1 MDVITMARELGKA
14 LQQEE
19 AYIKWQEAQHTAD
32 ADAELQ
38 KLIGDFNLKR
48 MIINDEASKQDRDQ
62 EKLTKANK
70 EMREVYSKIMSN
82 DNMIAYNDAKSAF
95 DAILNRVSAIIQQS
109 AQGAD
114 PDTADAADC
123 TGSCS
128 TCGGCS

>member
-19 AYIKWQEAQHTAD
+19 TFINWQNAQRVAD
-32 ADAELQ
+32 ADTELQ
-38 KLIGDFNLKR
+38 ALIGEFNLKR
-48 MIINDEASKQDRDQ
+48 MIINDEASKQDGDQ

-95 DAILNRVSAIIQQS
+95 DAVYNRVNAIIQQS

-114 PDTADAADC
+114 PDTADAVDC

>member
-14 LQQEE
+14 LQQEDT
-19 AYIKWQEAQHTAD
+19 YIKWQEAQRVAD
-32 ADAELQ
+32 ADSELQ
-38 KLIGDFNLKR
+38 NLIGEFNLKR
-48 MIINDEASKQDRDQ
+48 MIINDEASKKDRDQ
-62 EKLTKANK
+62 DKLNQANK

-95 DAILNRVSAIIQQS
+95 DAVFNRVQAILQQS

-114 PDTADAADC
+114 PDTADAVDC

>member
-1 MDVITMARELGKA
+1 MDVITLARELGKA

-19 AYIKWQEAQHTAD
+19 TYINWQNAQHVAD
-32 ADAELQ
+32 ADTELQ
-38 KLIGDFNLKR
+38 QLIGEFNLKR
-48 MIINDEASKQDRDQ
+48 MIINDEAGKKDRDQ
-62 EKLTKANK
+62 EKLTQANK

-95 DAILNRVSAIIQQS
+95 DAVLNRVNAIIQQS

-114 PDTADAADC
+114 PATADAADC

>member
-1 MDVITMARELGKA
+1 MDVNALSRQLGKA

-19 AYIKWQEAQHTAD
+19 AYINWQNAQHVAD

-38 KLIGDFNLKR
+38 RLIGEFNLKR
-48 MIINDEASKQDRDQ
+48 MIINDEAGKKDRDQ
-62 EKLTKANK
+62 EKLTQANK
-70 EMREVYSKIMSN
+70 EMREVYSQIMSN
-82 DNMIAYNDAKSAF
+82 SNMIAYNDAKSAF
-95 DAILNRVSAIIQQS
+95 DAVLNRITAIIQQS

-114 PDTADAADC
+114 PETADISDC

>member
-1 MDVITMARELGKA
+1 MDLIQMTRDLCKAMQQDERYLALQKAREASDKDSE
-14 LQQEE
+14 LQQ
-19 AYIKWQEAQHTAD
+19 
-32 ADAELQ
+32 
-38 KLIGDFNLKR
+38 LIGEFNLKR
-48 MIINDEASKQDRDQ
+48 MIINDEAGKKDRDQ
-62 EKLTKANK
+62 EKLTQANK

-95 DAILNRVSAIIQQS
+95 DAVLNRVSAIIQQS

-114 PDTADAADC
+114 PDTADVSDC

>member
-1 MDVITMARELGKA
+1 MDVIALSRQLGKA

-19 AYIKWQEAQHTAD
+19 AYINWQNAQHVAD

-38 KLIGDFNLKR
+38 RLIGEFNLKR
-48 MIINDEASKQDRDQ
+48 MIINDEAGKKDRNQ
-62 EKLTKANK
+62 EKLTQANK
-70 EMREVYSKIMSN
+70 EMREVYSQIMSN
-82 DNMIAYNDAKSAF
+82 SNMIAYNDAKSAF
-95 DAILNRVSAIIQQS
+95 DAVLNRITAIIQQS

-114 PDTADAADC
+114 PETADISDC

>member
-32 ADAELQ
+32 ADSELQ
-38 KLIGDFNLKR
+38 KLIGEFNLKR

>member
-19 AYIKWQEAQHTAD
+19 TFINWQNAQRVAD
-32 ADAELQ
+32 ADTELQ
-38 KLIGDFNLKR
+38 ALIGEFNLKR

-70 EMREVYSKIMSN
+70 EMREVYPKIMSN
-82 DNMIAYNDAKSAF
+82 DNMIAYNDAKAAF
-95 DAILNRVSAIIQQS
+95 DAVYNRVNAIIQQS

-114 PDTADAADC
+114 PDTADAVDC

>member
-38 KLIGDFNLKR
+38 KLIGEFNLKR

-70 EMREVYSKIMSN
+70 EMREV
-82 DNMIAYNDAKSAF
+82 
-95 DAILNRVSAIIQQS
+95 
-109 AQGAD
+109 
-114 PDTADAADC
+114 
-123 TGSCS
+123 
-128 TCGGCS
+128 